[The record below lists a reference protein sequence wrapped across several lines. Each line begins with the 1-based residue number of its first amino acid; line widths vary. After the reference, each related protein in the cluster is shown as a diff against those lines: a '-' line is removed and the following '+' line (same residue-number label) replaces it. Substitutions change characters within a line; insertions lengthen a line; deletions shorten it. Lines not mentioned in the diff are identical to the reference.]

1 MALTLESFGP
11 TYDPSARSA
20 HVSDRFYEQLLVDSA
35 AWRGDG
41 SGEPAPAEVRAE
53 CEDFLVREARL
64 LDDLRLNEWLE
75 LFAGDCMYWIPH
87 DPDGGDP
94 RKDICLAFDDRRR
107 LEDRIVWLLTG
118 KAYSQVPRSRTTRM
132 LSNFEVRQTSDP
144 DQFRVRSSFVV
155 HEVRV
160 HEQRAIPGWYGYRL
174 RRAGDGWN
182 IVIKQVN
189 LLEADRG
196 LENMTVVL

>member
-1 MALTLESFGP
+1 MARVLEAFGP
-11 TYDPSARSA
+11 AYDPSHKSA
-20 HVSDRFYEQLLVDSA
+20 HVGDAFYEQLLVDSA
-35 AWRGDG
+35 AWRGTGTAD
-41 SGEPAPAEVRAE
+41 PAPADVKAE
-53 CEDFLVREARL
+53 CEAFLAREARM
-64 LDDLRLNEWLE
+64 LDDGHFEDWLR

-107 LEDRIVWLLTG
+107 LEDRVVWLLTG
-118 KAYSQVPRSRTTRM
+118 KAYSQVPRSRTSRM
-132 LSNFEVRQTSDP
+132 LSNFEVFQTSDP
-144 DQFRVRSSFVV
+144 EQFRVRSSFVV

-160 HEQRAIPGWYGYRL
+160 HEQRAIPGWYGHRL
-174 RRAGDGWN
+174 RRVGDGWN

-196 LENMTVVL
+196 LENMTVLL

>member
-1 MALTLESFGP
+1 MARVLEAFGP
-11 TYDPSARSA
+11 AYDPSAKSA
-20 HVSDRFYEQLLVDSA
+20 HVGDAFYSQLLVDSA
-35 AWRGDG
+35 AWRATDPGR
-41 SGEPAPAEVRAE
+41 PAPADVKAD
-53 CEDFLVREARL
+53 CEAFLVREARM
-64 LDDLRLNEWLE
+64 LDDGRFEEWLQ

-94 RKDICLAFDDRRR
+94 RNDICLAFDDRRR
-107 LEDRIVWLLTG
+107 LEDRVVWLLTG

-132 LSNFEVRQTSDP
+132 LSNFEVFQTGDP
-144 DQFRVRSSFVV
+144 DQFLVRSSFVV

-160 HEQRAIPGWYGYRL
+160 HQQRAIPGWYGYRL
-174 RRAGDGWN
+174 RRVGDSWN

-196 LENMTVVL
+196 LENMTVLL